1 MENQKKILVAYYSKT
16 GNTERVAKD
25 IASGLGADLE
35 KIIDQKDRS
44 GIFGFILGGRDA
56 MKKRG
61 TKIGILNYD
70 PAGYDLIVVGT
81 PVWGSNIAPAV
92 RTYLDA
98 NRGKIKSLA
107 CFETSG
113 GTPIEKIGAFVEE
126 AAGKKIVAKAGF
138 EQKDLREEKTYKEK
152 VSFFV
157 EAIKKL

>member
-44 GIFGFILGGRDA
+44 GIFGFIFGGRDA

-70 PAGYDLIVVGT
+70 PAAYDLVIIGT
-81 PVWGSNIAPAV
+81 PVWASNPVPAA
-92 RTYLDA
+92 RTYLEE
-98 NRGKIKSLA
+98 NKSKIKSLA
-107 CFETSG
+107 FFETSG
-113 GTPIEKIGAFVEE
+113 GTAPEKIAVFIEE
-126 AAGKKIVAKAGF
+126 VVGGKAAVIAGF
-138 EQKDLREEKTYKEK
+138 NQKELREEKTYKEK
-152 VSFFV
+152 IAAFV
-157 EAIKKL
+157 EAINRL